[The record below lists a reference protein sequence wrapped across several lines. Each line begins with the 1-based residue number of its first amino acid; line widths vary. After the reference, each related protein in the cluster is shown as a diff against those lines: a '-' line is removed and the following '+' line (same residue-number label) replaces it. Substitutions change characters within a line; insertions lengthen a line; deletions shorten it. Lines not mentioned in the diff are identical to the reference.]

1 MARKVVII
9 VGSIRAD
16 SINLKLAKAL
26 VKLAAPELRFEF
38 AKLDDLPIFNQ
49 DREHDPVPGAI
60 RVRAQIGSADGLL
73 FITPEHNRSIPAVL
87 KNMLD
92 WVSRPYG
99 KSQWGGRPAAIA
111 GASVGALG
119 TALAQVHLRSILGC
133 LDVPTLGQPEVYI
146 RFSDDLITRDG
157 DVTNDGTRKFLQ
169 RFMDAYAN
177 WVARFHERPRTLSAS
192 NAPSIGRSTLVAV
205 RQEL

>member
-26 VKLAAPELRFEF
+26 VKLAAPELRFE
-38 AKLDDLPIFNQ
+38 LPIFNQ

-119 TALAQVHLRSILGC
+119 TALV
-133 LDVPTLGQPEVYI
+133 VPT
-146 RFSDDLITRDG
+146 
-157 DVTNDGTRKFLQ
+157 
-169 RFMDAYAN
+169 
-177 WVARFHERPRTLSAS
+177 
-192 NAPSIGRSTLVAV
+192 
-205 RQEL
+205 

>member
-9 VGSIRAD
+9 VGSTRAN
-16 SINLKLAKAL
+16 SINLKLANAL

-38 AKLDDLPIFNQ
+38 AKLDDLPVFNQ
-49 DREHDPVPGAI
+49 DREHDPIPAVI
-60 RVRAQIGSADGLL
+60 RVRAQIGSADALL

-87 KNMLD
+87 KNVLD
-92 WVSRPYG
+92 WVSRPFG
-99 KSQWGGRPAAIA
+99 KSQWRGRPAAIA
-111 GASVGALG
+111 GASAGALG
-119 TALAQVHLRSILGC
+119 TALAQAHLRSILGC

-146 RFSDDLITRDG
+146 RVSDDLITRDG

-169 RFMDAYAN
+169 SFMDIYAN
-177 WVARFHERPRTLSAS
+177 WVARFHERPRMLSAS
-192 NAPSIGRSTLVAV
+192 NAPSIGRSMLAAA

>member
-1 MARKVVII
+1 MARKVAIV

-16 SINLKLAKAL
+16 SINLRLARAL

-38 AKLDDLPIFNQ
+38 AKLDDLPVFNQ
-49 DREHDPVPGAI
+49 DREHDPVPAVT

-87 KNMLD
+87 YVLD

-99 KSQWGGRPAAIA
+99 KSHWRGRPAAIA
-111 GASVGALG
+111 GASLGALG
-119 TALAQVHLRSILGC
+119 TALAQAHLRSILGY
-133 LDVPTLGQPEVYI
+133 LDVPTLGQPEDYI
-146 RFSDDLITRDG
+146 RLSDDLITRDG

-169 RFMDAYAN
+169 SFMDTYAN
-177 WVARFHERPRTLSAS
+177 WLARFHERPRTLSAP
-192 NAPSIGRSTLVAV
+192 NGASIGRSIPVAA